1 MHDLLN
7 LFVFLSFFYW
17 PFYLLGGAIILFLVF
32 RFRGKKSMLARLLF
46 ICLGIFGAFAL
57 LLALYVIFMLIY
69 GFIINY

>member
-1 MHDLLN
+1 MYDLLN

-17 PFYLLGGAIILFLVF
+17 PVYLLGGAILLVLVF
-32 RFRGKKSMLARLLF
+32 RFWGKKSILARFLF
-46 ICLGIFGAFAL
+46 ICLGVFGGFAL